1 MSTEGT
7 VGGAVGGGLA
17 GAPFGPIGIGI
28 GALAGGLLGSI
39 GSGSQSYSQPN
50 YSWLRE
56 QALNNVGWY
65 LNQTSNWGIHPLAAL
80 GKAPGGMHGSM
91 IHKSRDSR
99 GVSGDMAR
107 MGQAVQGAMM
117 ANAEKRQ
124 RLENANLQA
133 DLQAKRMNMQ
143 EANLALAVE
152 ALRMDKLRYQNPGF
166 FQDPVSKT
174 NRWFR
179 QLGDFGVEQVG
190 KGIQQR
196 QRQFNPNFGSRTRE
210 KYWTREGRKWRH
222 LYEDGR

>member
-1 MSTEGT
+1 MIGAI
-7 VGGAVGGGLA
+7 VGGALSGGL
-17 GAPFGPIGIGI
+17 P
-28 GALAGGLLGSI
+28 LLGGILNKQRSE
-39 GSGSQSYSQPN
+39 SQPN
-50 YSWLRE
+50 YGFMRE
-56 QALNNVGWY
+56 QAQNNVGWY
-65 LNQTSNWGIHPLAAL
+65 LNQTSKWGIHPLAAL
-80 GKAPGGMHGSM
+80 GKGPGGMQGNV
-91 IHKSRDSR
+91 
-99 GVSGDMAR
+99 VSKHVDNSGMTHALGQ
-107 MGQAVQGAMM
+107 MGQNISNAMM
-117 ANAEKRQ
+117 RNVEMKQ

-190 KGIQQR
+190 KGIEQR

-210 KYWTREGRKWRH
+210 KYWTNEGRKWRH
-222 LYEDGR
+222 LYEDRR